1 MTDQASIDTRI
12 YGNPDDIREA
22 ANKLY
27 TVYESLDTLS
37 GQFKSKLRTNFYAWD
52 GEAAHSY
59 DDAAVSMGA
68 KVQRLTDRFYSAYA
82 ALRAYAQQ
90 LDYHYRDMGSIREQ
104 AEYASLTIL
113 NDYDILPPTPIPEPT
128 LEKCYAESPYGT
140 PPSIGPQVG
149 SPDGKFSH
157 DRQVEIFH
165 ELDQQVQAVR
175 DDLEQ
180 WVVTHVRSVQEECA
194 LLIFARKVGSGMLK
208 YARDPWQILPDATTT
223 SWDISTNLYASLV
236 DTLAASEMIE
246 PSTAKPLPTAITE
259 ASVARLASASD
270 DSVARMRGIGSTLS
284 KAATAIGVAHL
295 GYDVVTSDTPAQTA
309 ITGSAS
315 LAVGTIAGAVVSDT
329 VEGAL
334 YGAIGGPESAAV
346 GAGLG
351 AIAGV
356 TAGIITAAGGDTLYE
371 EIPLEYRERADAFVA
386 HLPYYMFGA
395 AW

>member
-68 KVQRLTDRFYSAYA
+68 KVQQLTDRFYSAYA

-90 LDYHYRDMGSIREQ
+90 LDYHYRDMESIREQ
-104 AEYASLTIL
+104 AKVANLAIV
-113 NDYDILPPTPIPEPT
+113 NKYDILPPDPIPEPT
-128 LEKCYAESPYGT
+128 IGKCYPESAYGT
-140 PPSIGPQVG
+140 PPSIGVQVG

-246 PSTAKPLPTAITE
+246 PSTAKPLPAAITE

>member
-59 DDAAVSMGA
+59 DDAAVSMGT

-90 LDYHYRDMGSIREQ
+90 LDYHYRDMESIREQ
-104 AEYASLTIL
+104 AKVANLAIV
-113 NDYDILPPTPIPEPT
+113 NKYDILPPDPIPEPT
-128 LEKCYAESPYGT
+128 IGKCYPESAYGT
-140 PPSIGPQVG
+140 PPSIGVQVG

-246 PSTAKPLPTAITE
+246 PSTAKPLPAAITE

-356 TAGIITAAGGDTLYE
+356 TAGIITAAGGDTLCE

>member
-37 GQFKSKLRTNFYAWD
+37 GQFKSKLRTNFYTWD

-59 DDAAVSMGA
+59 DDAAVSMGT

-82 ALRAYAQQ
+82 ALRTYAQQ
-90 LDYHYRDMGSIREQ
+90 LDYHYRDMESIREQ

-223 SWDISTNLYASLV
+223 SWDVSTNSYASLV

-246 PSTAKPLPTAITE
+246 PSTAKPLPAAITE

-371 EIPLEYRERADAFVA
+371 EIPLEYRERADAFVT